1 MARARSAAS
10 ERNWSRQARIL
21 LAVAGGGGELLLGAG
36 LEAASEYLLPG
47 VLAGRLVV
55 AGKAL

>member
-1 MARARSAAS
+1 
-10 ERNWSRQARIL
+10 
-21 LAVAGGGGELLLGAG
+21 VAGDRGELLPGAG

-47 VLAGRLVV
+47 VLADRLVV